1 MGIFAITVALAS
13 LLLAG
18 LILAVAKPDIA
29 KRITV
34 VFLVIAA
41 LGGIFFYGYGYLTV
55 CDNPLLALLRVVPAL
70 CGMFLGDDCCG
81 DIEDTPLM
89 QNGWMLTL
97 FWIIHCYAI
106 YTTVSA
112 VVTAVGTTAVRKLRL
127 RLSKRDRLHLVYG
140 VNENTLFMGKSLSAC
155 KQKALVFI
163 GEEDHKERVSA
174 LGGSLRSD
182 SHAGEADEAFLRSIG
197 ANKKRELTLYAL
209 REDPAE
215 NLQYARTLLGSLQ
228 ARDIAPE
235 QTRLVIRAKEESAV
249 NRLQVNPGQYGYG
262 YVTAVDE
269 VQLAARL
276 LTRNYPPC
284 RTLSFD
290 PEAKAAEDFEALIIG
305 FGQVGQAVLKSLVM
319 SGQFEGSTF
328 RAAVFAPDCQDVD
341 GRISSQFGDMF
352 RNYDITLNPWDARS
366 RQLYQHLRDRGSK
379 LKYGVICTGS
389 ESLNQ
394 ELAEDIA
401 SYCKR
406 LHIVLPLYLCSRR
419 GVSACDPDGVVT
431 ESHSLYQPELLSNH
445 TLDRMA
451 MLLNHSY
458 QGPTRETPLQTWM
471 RCDYFSRQSC
481 RAAADFTEAMLCAAG
496 KTAEEVKEKGWL
508 LTDKQLE
515 NLSKTE
521 HLRWCA
527 FHYCMGFRT
536 MDDATFAQRGEIYR
550 KQLTETGKA
559 TIRIGK
565 DMQELLHACLVPWE
579 ELDTLSEKEETY
591 TGKRVDYKAMD
602 TDNVLAIPQLLKAME
617 E

>member
-1 MGIFAITVALAS
+1 MGIFTIVVVLMS

-18 LILAVAKPDIA
+18 LVVAVAKPELA

-34 VFLVIAA
+34 IFLVLAA

-55 CDNPLLALLRVVPAL
+55 CDNALLALLRMVPAL

-97 FWIIHCYAI
+97 FWIVHCYAI

-112 VVTAVGTTAVRKLRL
+112 VVTAVGTTAIRKLRL
-127 RLSKRDRLHLVYG
+127 RLVRQDRLHLIYG
-140 VNENTLFMGKSLSAC
+140 VNENTLTMGKALSAN
-155 KQKALVFI
+155 KQKALVFV
-163 GEEDHKERVSA
+163 GEEDDKERVTA
-174 LGGSLRSD
+174 QGGILRSD
-182 SHAGEADEAFLRSIG
+182 SHAGGGEKAFLRSIG
-197 ANKKRELTLYAL
+197 CGKKRELTLYAL

-215 NLQYARTLLGSLQ
+215 NLRYARALLDSLQ
-228 ARDIAPE
+228 ELGIAPE

-249 NRLQVNPGQYGYG
+249 NRLQVTSRQYGYG
-262 YVTAVDE
+262 YVTAVDAA
-269 VQLAARL
+269 QLAARL

-284 RTLSFD
+284 RTISFD
-290 PEAKAAEDFEALIIG
+290 PDAKATEDLEILIIG
-305 FGQVGQAVLKSLVM
+305 FGQVGQAVLKSLIM

-328 RAAVFAPDCQDVD
+328 RAAVYAPDCQDVD
-341 GRISSQFGDMF
+341 GRIGSQFDAMF

-366 RQLYQHLRDRGSK
+366 RQLYQHIRERGSK
-379 LKYGVICTGS
+379 LKYAVICTGS

-406 LHIVLPLYLCSRR
+406 LHIALPLYLCSRR
-419 GVSACDPDGVVT
+419 GVSACDPDGMVT

-451 MLLNHSY
+451 MLLNHGY
-458 QGPTRETPLQTWM
+458 QGPTEETPLQTWM

-481 RAAADFTEAMLCAAG
+481 RAAADFTEAMLWAVG

-515 NLSKTE
+515 NLSRTE

-536 MDDATFAQRGEIYR
+536 MDDAAFAQRGETYR

-565 DMQELLHACLVPWE
+565 DMQELLHACLVSWE
-579 ELDTLSEKEETY
+579 GLDALSEKEATY

-602 TDNVLAIPQLLKAME
+602 TDNVLAIPKLLKAME

>member
-1 MGIFAITVALAS
+1 MGIFAITVTLAS

-18 LILAVAKPDIA
+18 FVLAVAKPDIA

-127 RLSKRDRLHLVYG
+127 RLAKRDRLHIIYG
-140 VNENTLFMGKSLSAC
+140 VNANTFSMGKALSAE
-155 KQKALVFI
+155 KQKALVFV
-163 GEEDHKERVSA
+163 GEEDHKEQVGA
-174 LGGSLRSD
+174 LGGILRSD
-182 SHAGEADEAFLRSIG
+182 SHAEDGDEAFLRSIG
-197 ANKKRELTLYAL
+197 SNKKREITIYAL
-209 REDPAE
+209 RENPAE
-215 NLQYARTLLGSLQ
+215 NLQYASALLNSLQ
-228 ARDIAPE
+228 IQGVAPE

-249 NRLQVNPGQYGYG
+249 NRFQVTPEQYGYG

-269 VQLAARL
+269 AQLAARV
-276 LTRNYPPC
+276 LTKNYPPC
-284 RTLSFD
+284 RTISFD
-290 PEAKAAEDFEALIIG
+290 PDAKATENFEALIIG
-305 FGQVGQAVLKSLVM
+305 FGQMGQAVLKSLVM

-328 RAAVFAPDCQDVD
+328 RAAVFAPDCQGVD
-341 GRISSQFGDMF
+341 GRISSQFGEIF
-352 RNYDITLNPWDARS
+352 RNYNITLNPWDARS

-379 LKYGVICTGS
+379 LKYCVICTGS
-389 ESLNQ
+389 ERLNQ

-406 LHIVLPLYLCSRR
+406 VHIELPLYLCSRR
-419 GVSACDPDGVVT
+419 GISACDPDGVVR
-431 ESHSLYQPELLSNH
+431 ESHGLYQPELLSNY

-458 QGPTRETPLQTWM
+458 QRSAGHTPLQAWM

-481 RAAADFTEAMLCAAG
+481 RAAADFTEAMLHAAG
-496 KTAEEVKEKGWL
+496 KTADEVKEKGWV
-508 LTDKQLE
+508 LTDTQLE
-515 NLSKTE
+515 NLSRTE

-527 FHYCMGFRT
+527 FHFCMGFRP
-536 MDDATFAQRGEIYR
+536 MDDATFAQRGETCR
-550 KQLTETGKA
+550 RQLTETGKA

-565 DMQELLHACLVPWE
+565 DMQELLHACLVSWE
-579 ELDTLSEKEETY
+579 ELDTLAEKEETY

-602 TDNVLAIPQLLKAME
+602 TDNVLAIPRLLKAMDE
-617 E
+617 